1 LSDYNPETKTFKVR
15 VPNFNAG
22 SEVETSKLLLNMGF
36 ESLYKSKKALFN
48 RYNFDELKDY
58 LLGKTK
64 DNWPLIVPSKM
75 IADFLIIPTLFDK
88 HYLSKI
94 PCNLLAREVDS
105 KTLIFRFE
113 YGGGIAMEIN
123 LLNRD
128 TDWIKLHVDEKTIFS
143 VHPVS
148 FNEKFGLPT
157 TQKRVKFK
165 TSS

>member
-1 LSDYNPETKTFKVR
+1 
-15 VPNFNAG
+15 
-22 SEVETSKLLLNMGF
+22 MGF

-64 DNWPLIVPSKM
+64 DNWPLIVLSKM

-88 HYLSKI
+88 HYLSKT